1 MRNRPAPSKH
11 SQPEPR
17 RPRPRNIERERR
29 SPNRGRY
36 PHSALFDA
44 QQAPVTV
51 VHISAEYYPYARSG
65 GLAEAVANLAT
76 WQSAMGVRTLAF
88 LPLYR
93 SARASAGPLVP
104 VGEPLRVRVGHLEL
118 TGRLLRQQES
128 RPGTQLYFI
137 EHDGFFDRERQYG
150 DASGDY
156 PDNHLRYAFF
166 SLAALEAIPRLVT
179 GPVLLHAHDWHASF
193 AILFLRT
200 RHAGNPRYET
210 IRTVLS
216 VHNAGYQG
224 HYTPAL
230 LDQLG
235 ISPELFTWRH
245 LEWYGK
251 VNVLKGGLVFADR
264 VVTVSPNHARELR
277 TANGGFGLQE
287 VFSWLGPR
295 FRGILNGIDQKVW
308 DPAIDPQIPQSFTR
322 ENPAGKLACKREVQR
337 VFGLQEDSRVP
348 LFGMAA
354 RLVTQ
359 KGLDLV
365 LQSPALFTQP
375 VDAQFVF
382 IGAGEPRFELGLA
395 TLASQHP
402 GRIALNTKFTDQLE
416 HLLMGGADFLLMP
429 CQYEPCGLTQ
439 MRAQRYGVVPIV
451 RRVGGL
457 ADTVEDGVTGF
468 VFGPY
473 HSEPLVGAT
482 LRALD
487 CFANPSEWERVR
499 GNAMARDFGWERS
512 VEQYLEVYRDAIG
525 GTFPAAG
532 PSGP

>member
-1 MRNRPAPSKH
+1 MRSRPAPSKPNR
-11 SQPEPR
+11 PEPS

-29 SPNRGRY
+29 SPNRDRY

-65 GLAEAVANLAT
+65 GLAEAVANLAS
-76 WQSAMGVRTLAF
+76 WQSTLGVRTLAL

-104 VGEPLRVRVGHLEL
+104 VGDPLRVRVGAVEL
-118 TGRLLRQQES
+118 TGRLLRQQEV
-128 RPGTQLYFI
+128 RPGTQIYFV

-150 DASGDY
+150 DAAGDY

-166 SLAALEAIPRLVT
+166 SLAALDALPRLVN
-179 GPVLLHAHDWHASF
+179 GPILLHAHDWHASF

-200 RHAGNPRYET
+200 RHAGNPRYDG

-224 HYTPAL
+224 HLSPAV

-235 ISPELFTWRH
+235 IPHELFTWRH

-277 TANGGFGLQE
+277 TASGGFGLQE

-295 FRGILNGIDQKVW
+295 FLGILNGIDQKVW
-308 DPAIDPQIPQSFTR
+308 DPEVDPQIPAPFSR
-322 ENPAGKLACKREVQR
+322 ENPAGKAACKREVQR
-337 VFGLQEDSRVP
+337 VFGLQEDPDAP

-365 LQSPALFTQP
+365 LQAPALFSQP
-375 VDAQFVF
+375 VNAQYVF
-382 IGAGEPRFELGLA
+382 IGAGEARFEQGLA
-395 TLASQHP
+395 ALASQHG
-402 GRIALNTKFTDQLE
+402 GRIALDTQFTDRLE

-473 HSEPLVGAT
+473 HPEPLVGAT
-482 LRALD
+482 LRGLD
-487 CFANPSEWERVR
+487 CYANPSEWERIQ

-512 VEQYLEVYRDAIG
+512 VEQYLEVYRGAIG
-525 GTFPAAG
+525 MGSPVGG
-532 PSGP
+532 PSGS